1 VATVRSWLEVKWSNQ
16 ITDQLWWQGAYNEE
30 ELAKAKEISNN
41 QPLFAAFQYKKLIE
55 ATEYEIKKL
64 NANVYTVR
72 YEDFVQQPKQ
82 FITEVME
89 HIQLKPSKFIDAFME
104 KISVQNR
111 NSRAIAS
118 QKTMLNDETKMEI
131 MQMVDDGLRFK
142 V

>member
-1 VATVRSWLEVKWSNQ
+1 
-16 ITDQLWWQGAYNEE
+16 
-30 ELAKAKEISNN
+30 
-41 QPLFAAFQYKKLIE
+41 
-55 ATEYEIKKL
+55 
-64 NANVYTVR
+64 
-72 YEDFVQQPKQ
+72 
-82 FITEVME
+82 ME
-89 HIQLKPSKFIDAFME
+89 HVQLKPSKFIDVFME